1 MGLGKVT
8 CTMEIPQILFLEVVL
23 QGGKQ
28 QSKTNPDNPKTCPLD
43 TIKKEESEYPKE
55 GHAVMNNS

>member
-1 MGLGKVT
+1 
-8 CTMEIPQILFLEVVL
+8 MEIPQILFLEVVL